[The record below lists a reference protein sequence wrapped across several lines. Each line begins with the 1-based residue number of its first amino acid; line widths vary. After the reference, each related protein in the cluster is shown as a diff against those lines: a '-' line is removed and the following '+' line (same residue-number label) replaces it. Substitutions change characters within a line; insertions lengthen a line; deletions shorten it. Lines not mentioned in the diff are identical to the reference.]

1 MVTAVTPHSGTVN
14 RQYKSSIFAMLFSE
28 RKELLKLYN
37 AVNGTSYTDPELL
50 TVNTLE
56 NAIYMAVKNDV
67 SFLIGTRLYLYEH
80 QSTWNPNLPLRNL
93 FYVSDLYSAITE
105 ERNLYSSKKIQIPA
119 PHFLVFYNGE
129 GKRPDQVVMK
139 LSELYE
145 SAEETPELELIVHVL
160 NINQGHNEELMKA
173 CQPLRD
179 YAAYTAKVRENIKAG
194 YPVREAV
201 EQAVTGCIR
210 EGILEE
216 FLRRNR
222 SEAMKVSIYEYDAER
237 HLRMEREEAY
247 KDGQTDGY
255 RDGQAEGYRDGQA
268 DGYQEGHRKGYQ
280 QGQKDLQ
287 KKFISVML
295 KKGKTITEIAADL
308 DEDEQ
313 RIQELAEQFQIK

>member
-14 RQYKSSIFAMLFSE
+14 RQYKPSIFAMLFSE

-129 GKRPDQVVMK
+129 EKHPDQVVMK

-145 SAEETPELELIVHVL
+145 SAEEPPELELIVHVL
-160 NINQGHNEELMKA
+160 NINQGHNEALMKA
-173 CQPLRD
+173 CQPLRE

-194 YPVREAV
+194 SSLRAAV

-222 SEAMKVSIYEYDAER
+222 SEAMKVSIYEYDAEK
-237 HLRMEREEAY
+237 HLRMEREEARE
-247 KDGQTDGY
+247 DGY
-255 RDGQAEGYRDGQA
+255 RNGQA
-268 DGYQEGHRKGYQ
+268 DGYREGQADGYRNGQAFLIRIIRK
-280 QGQKDLQ
+280 KRDN
-287 KKFISVML
+287 
-295 KKGKTITEIAADL
+295 GKTIPQIAADL

-313 RIQELAEQFQIK
+313 VIQELAEQFQIK

>member
-1 MVTAVTPHSGTVN
+1 M
-14 RQYKSSIFAMLFSE
+14 
-28 RKELLKLYN
+28 
-37 AVNGTSYTDPELL
+37 
-50 TVNTLE
+50 
-56 NAIYMAVKNDV
+56 
-67 SFLIGTRLYLYEH
+67 
-80 QSTWNPNLPLRNL
+80 
-93 FYVSDLYSAITE
+93 TE

-268 DGYQEGHRKGYQ
+268 DGYQDGYRKGYQ

-287 KKFISVML
+287 KKFVSVML
-295 KKGKTITEIAADL
+295 KKGKTITQIAADL

>member
-1 MVTAVTPHSGTVN
+1 MVTAVTPRSSTVN
-14 RQYKSSIFAMLFSE
+14 RQYKSSIFAMLFSD
-28 RKELLKLYN
+28 RRELLKLYN

-50 TVNTLE
+50 NVNTLE

-93 FYVSDLYSAITE
+93 FYVSDLYSVLTE
-105 ERNLYSSKKIQIPA
+105 ERNLYSSKRIQIPT

-129 GKRPDQVVMK
+129 EQHPDQVVMK

-145 SAEETPELELIVHVL
+145 SAEEAPELELIVHVL
-160 NINQGHNEELMKA
+160 NINQGHNEALMNA
-173 CQPLRD
+173 CQPLWE

-194 YPVREAV
+194 YPLREAV

-222 SEAMKVSIYEYDAER
+222 SEAMKVSIYEYDAEK
-237 HLRMEREEAY
+237 HLRMEREEARA
-247 KDGQTDGY
+247 D
-255 RDGQAEGYRDGQA
+255 GYRDGQA
-268 DGYQEGHRKGYQ
+268 DGYREGQTDGYRNGQAFLIRIIRK
-280 QGQKDLQ
+280 KRDN
-287 KKFISVML
+287 
-295 KKGKTITEIAADL
+295 GKTITEIAADL

-313 RIQELAEQFQIK
+313 VIQELVKQFPE

>member
-1 MVTAVTPHSGTVN
+1 M
-14 RQYKSSIFAMLFSE
+14 
-28 RKELLKLYN
+28 
-37 AVNGTSYTDPELL
+37 

-105 ERNLYSSKKIQIPA
+105 ERNLYSSKKIQILA

-295 KKGKTITEIAADL
+295 KKGKTITQIATDL

>member
-105 ERNLYSSKKIQIPA
+105 EKNLYSSKRIQIPT

-129 GKRPDQVVMK
+129 EQHPDQVVMK

-160 NINQGHNEELMKA
+160 NINQGHNEALMNA
-173 CQPLRD
+173 CQPLRE
-179 YAAYTAKVRENIKAG
+179 YATYTAKVRDNIKAG
-194 YPVREAV
+194 YPLREAV
-201 EQAVTGCIR
+201 EQAMTGCIR

-222 SEAMKVSIYEYDAER
+222 SEAMKVSIYEYDAEK
-237 HLRMEREEAY
+237 HLRMERAEARE
-247 KDGQTDGY
+247 D
-255 RDGQAEGYRDGQA
+255 GYRDGQA
-268 DGYQEGHRKGYQ
+268 DGYRDGQAFLLRIIRK
-280 QGQKDLQ
+280 KRDN
-287 KKFISVML
+287 
-295 KKGKTITEIAADL
+295 GKTIAQIAADL
-308 DEDEQ
+308 DEDEKL
-313 RIQELAEQFQIK
+313 IQELIKQLPE

>member
-1 MVTAVTPHSGTVN
+1 
-14 RQYKSSIFAMLFSE
+14 
-28 RKELLKLYN
+28 
-37 AVNGTSYTDPELL
+37 
-50 TVNTLE
+50 
-56 NAIYMAVKNDV
+56 
-67 SFLIGTRLYLYEH
+67 
-80 QSTWNPNLPLRNL
+80 
-93 FYVSDLYSAITE
+93 
-105 ERNLYSSKKIQIPA
+105 
-119 PHFLVFYNGE
+119 
-129 GKRPDQVVMK
+129 MK
-139 LSELYE
+139 LAELYE
-145 SAEETPELELIVHVL
+145 SAEEPPELELIVHVL
-160 NINQGHNEELMKA
+160 NINQGHNEALLNA
-173 CQPLRD
+173 CRPLRE

-268 DGYQEGHRKGYQ
+268 DGYQEGHRKGYR

-295 KKGKTITEIAADL
+295 KNGKTIAQIAADL

-313 RIQELAEQFQIK
+313 VIQELIKHLPE

>member
-1 MVTAVTPHSGTVN
+1 MVTAVTPQSSTVN
-14 RQYKSSIFAMLFSE
+14 RQYKSSIFTMLFSD
-28 RKELLKLYN
+28 RRELLKLYN

-105 ERNLYSSKKIQIPA
+105 EKNLYSSKRIQIPT

-129 GKRPDQVVMK
+129 EQHPDQVVMK

-145 SAEETPELELIVHVL
+145 SAEKSPELELIVHVL
-160 NINQGHNEELMKA
+160 NINQGHNEALLNA
-173 CQPLRD
+173 CRPLRE

-194 YPVREAV
+194 YPLREAV

-222 SEAMKVSIYEYDAER
+222 SEAMKVSIYEYDAEK
-237 HLRMEREEAY
+237 HLRMEREEARA
-247 KDGQTDGY
+247 D
-255 RDGQAEGYRDGQA
+255 GYRDGQA
-268 DGYQEGHRKGYQ
+268 DGYREGQTDGYRNGQAFLIRIIRK
-280 QGQKDLQ
+280 KRDN
-287 KKFISVML
+287 
-295 KKGKTITEIAADL
+295 GKTITEIAADL

-313 RIQELAEQFQIK
+313 VIQELIKQLPE